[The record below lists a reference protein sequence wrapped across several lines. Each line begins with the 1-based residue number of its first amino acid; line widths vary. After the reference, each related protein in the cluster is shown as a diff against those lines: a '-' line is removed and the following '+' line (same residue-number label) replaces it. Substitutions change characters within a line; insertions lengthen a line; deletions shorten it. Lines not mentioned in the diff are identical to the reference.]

1 MRVRQKQQLLRL
13 SPVWGAEVPALWISH
28 VSVKDEKS
36 FGKNAVLAGPAIAKH
51 GGQFL
56 ARGGRCVQLEGPG
69 KPRNVVVKFESL
81 AAAEA
86 CYHSPEYQVAL
97 IFAQD
102 ASERDLLL
110 VETTD

>member
-1 MRVRQKQQLLRL
+1 
-13 SPVWGAEVPALWISH
+13 
-28 VSVKDEKS
+28 
-36 FGKNAVLAGPAIAKH
+36 
-51 GGQFL
+51 
-56 ARGGRCVQLEGPG
+56 LEGPG
-69 KPRNVVVKFESL
+69 KPRNLVVKFESL

-86 CYHSPEYQVAL
+86 CYHSPEYQAAL